1 MGVGRRPAGHSAVAR
16 RNALPVAAQPHTAPN
31 PHASQMDGFQRPPPL
46 VGVQGARPPGGFQGG
61 ALTLLRSPDDLS
73 RQAWGRHGWG
83 DKSVFKSES
92 ATCVQ
97 TSAKLPWGLP
107 DDLSVAVLIPCYN
120 EAAAIAKVVDDFRA
134 ALPRA
139 RIYVYDNNS
148 GDGTMAVARDAGAV
162 VRTEALQGKGHVVRR
177 MFADVEADV
186 FVLVDGDDT
195 YDAAV
200 APAMLRLMLDNQLDM
215 VTGTRAS
222 EQAGAYR
229 RGHQLGNA
237 VLTGLVRRIFGN
249 RVSDM
254 LSGYRVFS
262 RRFVKSFP
270 ALAGG
275 FETETEFTVH
285 ALELKMPI
293 GEMVTAYR
301 GRPPGSTSKLRT
313 YADGMRILRSIVRLV
328 KEERPLQF
336 FALIGG
342 VLLLAG
348 FGVGLPVVVEFL
360 RTGLV
365 PRLPTAVLA
374 TGLVLLSFLAF
385 VCGLVLDTVT
395 HGRREMRRLAYLASP
410 GVAARL

>member
-1 MGVGRRPAGHSAVAR
+1 MRDDWAETLNRLRPRRRPQVPVFRAGDAAGMVRGIDSATTDEWPPSVQSA
-16 RNALPVAAQPHTAPN
+16 TAPM
-31 PHASQMDGFQRPPPL
+31 PHPP
-46 VGVQGARPPGGFQGG
+46 A
-61 ALTLLRSPDDLS
+61 DL
-73 RQAWGRHGWG
+73 A
-83 DKSVFKSES
+83 
-92 ATCVQ
+92 
-97 TSAKLPWGLP
+97 
-107 DDLSVAVLIPCYN
+107 VAVLIPCYN
-120 EAAAIAKVVDDFRA
+120 EEAAIAKVVGDFRT
-134 ALPRA
+134 ALPHA

-148 GDGTMAVARDAGAV
+148 SDGTAPAARGAGAV
-162 VRTEALQGKGHVVRR
+162 VRTEMLQGKGHVVRR

-195 YDAAV
+195 YDAAA
-200 APAMLRLMLDNQLDM
+200 APLMLQLMLDRQLDM
-215 VTGTRAS
+215 VTGTRVS
-222 EQAGAYR
+222 EEAAAYR
-229 RGHQLGNA
+229 RGHRLGNVA
-237 VLTGLVRRIFGN
+237 LSGLVGRIFGN

-293 GEMVTAYR
+293 GEVVTIYR
-301 GRPPGSTSKLRT
+301 GRPPGSTSKLHT
-313 YADGMRILRSIVRLV
+313 YTDGIRILHSIVLLV

-336 FALIGG
+336 FALIGA

-348 FGVGLPVVVEFL
+348 FAAGVPVVIDYL
-360 RTGLV
+360 HTGLV

-374 TGLVLLSFLAF
+374 TGLVLLSFLAL

-395 HGRREMRRLAYLASP
+395 HGRREMRRLAYLAIP
-410 GVAARL
+410 GIAARQ